1 MRSAAPVVVTG
12 LGAISGAGPGCAAL
26 WACAADGRD
35 VLGPIRRFAAR
46 ELAGVV
52 PGWDEVAL
60 VGDGGVPAQSLCV
73 AFAVAAAR
81 EAIADAGL
89 DLAPERLALV
99 FGTNLYDRPTSMS
112 GLAAAV
118 ADAIGATGPRLA
130 VSTACASS
138 ASAIAIALH
147 LLRSDRVDAVLA
159 GGADVL
165 TPLVV
170 GAFRSLRVLALDRC
184 APFSTPSGL
193 SLGEG
198 AAFLVLE
205 RHEHA
210 AARGR
215 ASTSALLAAGLAGDG
230 FHPTSPDPR
239 GEGIAAS
246 VRRAL
251 RRAGVDPAEIAYIN
265 THGTG
270 TDSNDIAEWRGLARV
285 FGERVARVPI
295 SASKSILGH
304 AQGAAGALEAVLS
317 LLGHRQRLAPP
328 TLRHVGSRPGVAA
341 DAIAEGRPRA
351 FTGDAILSVNAGFGG
366 ACAALRSG
374 RPNAGSQSGLA
385 RCGCAAWLARAP
397 TRRRSSVPSS
407 PQAWTLAPTPWW
419 QLRSCPLGQMHRRP
433 ATVAVPGAASSWPS
447 DRCHRPRARRRGR
460 RTPPWLRPGPGG
472 SARGLLVSPAG
483 ACQAALGLRGPL
495 CAFSGGAATALA
507 ALTLAA
513 EEIAQADDVG
523 WMLAAAVDEPEVGEA
538 TAACVVLGEAAS
550 PGSPVALAGWAVLG
564 AGRRDAVVRDA
575 LNAAGLTGPIP
586 TWECGATLAG
596 VRRRSRRYNPARPN
610 MRSSSPTIP
619 GRSRVRRYGV
629 SLADRRYEHMDPVI
643 TATVARREHILAIV
657 RSVLVEDLG
666 VALPVD
672 QIDPDM
678 PLFGLGLALD
688 SVDALDLALSLEE
701 RTGRRLTPGVEA
713 MTALRSVNAIVDF
726 VLEGADA
733 AP

>member
-1 MRSAAPVVVTG
+1 MRSAAPIVVTG

-35 VLGPIRRFAAR
+35 VLGPIRRFSAP

-52 PGWDEVAL
+52 PGWDELAL
-60 VGDGGVPAQSLCV
+60 VGDGGAPAQALCV
-73 AFAVAAAR
+73 AFAEAAAR

-89 DLAPERLALV
+89 DLAPGRLALV
-99 FGTNLYDRPTSMS
+99 FGTNLYDRPTPMS
-112 GLAAAV
+112 GMAAAV

-138 ASAIAIALH
+138 ASAIALALH
-147 LLRSDRVDAVLA
+147 LLRSGSVDAVVA

-170 GAFRSLRVLALDRC
+170 AAFRSLRVLAPERC

-210 AARGR
+210 IARGR
-215 ASTSALLAAGLAGDG
+215 APTSALLAAGLAGDG

-246 VRRAL
+246 MRRAL
-251 RRAGVDPAEIAYIN
+251 RRAGLDPGEIAYVN

-270 TDSNDIAEWRGLARV
+270 TDNNDIAEWRGLTRV
-285 FGERVARVPI
+285 FGERAARVPI

-351 FTGDAILSVNAGFGG
+351 LTGDAILSVNAGFGG
-366 ACAALRSG
+366 ACAALLFASPERRVPLRA
-374 RPNAGSQSGLA
+374 RPVWLRGLA
-385 RCGCAAWLARAP
+385 RSGPEAQPLLRTVVTAGMDPGTHALMAAALLSLGTDASALRDDGGARCGVFVAQRSVSPTLVRA
-397 TRRRSSVPSS
+397 VLD
-407 PQAWTLAPTPWW
+407 A
-419 QLRSCPLGQMHRRP
+419 G
-433 ATVAVPGAASSWPS
+433 
-447 DRCHRPRARRRGR
+447 RRRGYDR
-460 RTPPWLRPGPGG
+460 VQAAH

-495 CAFSGGAATALA
+495 CAFSGAAATALA
-507 ALTLAA
+507 ALILAA
-513 EEIAQADDVG
+513 AEIARGDDVD
-523 WMLAAAVDEPEVGEA
+523 WMLAAASDDPEVGDA
-538 TAACVVLGEAAS
+538 SAACLVLGEAANPAS
-550 PGSPVALAGWAVLG
+550 PIALAGWAIQG
-564 AGRRDAVVRDA
+564 AGRRDEAVHA
-575 LNAAGLTGPIP
+575 AMNAAGLTDPIP

-596 VRRRSRRYNPARPN
+596 VLQAIEALQTGRTKCALVVADD
-610 MRSSSPTIP
+610 P
-619 GRSRVRRYGV
+619 GA
-629 SLADRRYEHMDPVI
+629 LAC
-643 TATVARREHILAIV
+643 ATVWRM
-657 RSVLVEDLG
+657 
-666 VALPVD
+666 VA
-672 QIDPDM
+672 
-678 PLFGLGLALD
+678 
-688 SVDALDLALSLEE
+688 E
-701 RTGRRLTPGVEA
+701 R
-713 MTALRSVNAIVDF
+713 
-726 VLEGADA
+726 
-733 AP
+733 